1 MAKRPLFPGLRRV
14 ARNYADRLTA
24 RGRFLLAALSAFAVL
39 GVDTG
44 RSHVFVLF
52 AGAFGLAVVSAIV
65 AVSRRPRARLE
76 CALPQR
82 ATALRDL
89 EVHARVTSQAG
100 LLRDLRLFFPAPSF
114 GDGLR
119 FEPAEQFLAA
129 RDDAATDLTVL
140 MRPQRRGRY
149 ELRGPMLSPTDPL
162 RLATGPTLTL
172 PDQALVVYP
181 RFYRLDSFEVPVG
194 RRHQPGGIP
203 LTSSTGDAIEFV
215 GTREY
220 REGDPLRNIHWR
232 SWARRGQPVVKE
244 HEEEY
249 FCRIALILDTFL
261 PGKPRPSDLSAFE
274 ASISVLASITDH
286 FSRSENVVD
295 ILAAGPDLYQVSAGR
310 SLAYLENI
318 LDVLACLEPCLEPPF
333 ATIGPLLFERL
344 AQITTV
350 VAILQDWDAPR
361 RDFLRRVKALGTAVQ
376 AIVIKSGTTRE
387 PFGTALDELGPISQ
401 MTPADVEAALAADLA
416 GREATRG

>member
-1 MAKRPLFPGLRRV
+1 MAERQLFPGLRRI

-24 RGRFLLAALSAFAVL
+24 RGRFLLAALAAFALV
-39 GVDTG
+39 GVDTS
-44 RSHVFVLF
+44 RSQVFVLF
-52 AGAFGLAVVSAIV
+52 ACAFGLAIVSSIA

-76 CALPQR
+76 CALPPR
-82 ATALRDL
+82 ATAQRELTI
-89 EVHARVTSQAG
+89 HARVTSEGG
-100 LLRDLRLFFPAPSF
+100 LRRDLRLFFPPPSF
-114 GDGLR
+114 GSGLS

-129 RDDAATDLTVL
+129 RDDAPTEATVV

-162 RLATGPTLTL
+162 RLATGPTRSL
-172 PDQALVVYP
+172 PAQALVVYP
-181 RFYRLDSFEVPVG
+181 RFYRMESFEVPLG
-194 RRHQPGGIP
+194 RRYQPGGIP

-232 SWARRGQPVVKE
+232 SWARRGAPVVKE
-244 HEEEY
+244 YEEEY

-261 PGKPRPSDLSAFE
+261 PSRPRPQDLLAFE
-274 ASISVLASITDH
+274 SSISVLASIADH
-286 FSRSENVVD
+286 FSRSEYVVD
-295 ILAAGPDLYQVSAGR
+295 ILAAGPDVYEVSAGR

-318 LDVLACLEPCLEPPF
+318 LDVLACLEPCAAPPF
-333 ATIGPLLFERL
+333 STIGPVLFDRL

-376 AIVIKSGTTRE
+376 AIVVKQGPTRE
-387 PFGTALDELGPISQ
+387 PFGAALDELGRISQ

-416 GREATRG
+416 ARETRG